1 MPTAG
6 SPTPAAAR
14 LRLRPGVAVLRR
26 DPLTVQVGL
35 RPPLAAQLPDRASVR
50 ALLDALAARR
60 DPGALDDDAR
70 HALAKLA
77 AADLLV
83 DEAAAPAP
91 DADLMLFGSDAARRR
106 TARASGAV
114 GLTAEPTALDG
125 LDELL
130 TAAGLRLDDTD
141 PAVHLV
147 VTAGPARRSL
157 VDPLLRAGL
166 PHLLVSGTGAT
177 RRVGPFVDPGRT
189 ACVRC
194 VDAHESEA
202 DPRLPLLIEQAAH
215 PHSPIAPVDPI
226 LGRLALTW
234 AVRDLARYLEGDEP
248 STWSAT
254 VDIGAATAPD
264 VTRWHR
270 HPDCGCA
277 WDVLMHLP

>member
-1 MPTAG
+1 MRTAG
-6 SPTPAAAR
+6 ATIPAATG
-14 LRLRPGVAVLRR
+14 LRPGVPVLRR
-26 DPLTVQVGL
+26 DPLTLQVGL
-35 RPPLAAQLPDRASVR
+35 RPPLAVQLPDRASVR
-50 ALLDALAARR
+50 ALLDALASYN
-60 DPGALDDDAR
+60 DPGPLDDDAR
-70 HALAKLA
+70 HALAMLA

-83 DEAAAPAP
+83 DAASGAAAES
-91 DADLMLFGSDAARRR
+91 DVMLFGSDAARRR
-106 TARASGAV
+106 TARSTGAI
-114 GLTAEPTALDG
+114 GLTAEPTSADG
-125 LDELL
+125 LDDLL
-130 TAAGLRLDDTD
+130 AAAGLRVDDRD

-215 PHSPIAPVDPI
+215 PHSPIAPVDP
-226 LGRLALTW
+226 LVGRLALTW

-248 STWSAT
+248 STWSTT
-254 VDIGAATAPD
+254 VDIGPTEAPT
-264 VTRWHR
+264 VTRWLR